1 MKATRIFKYGLTVLL
16 LILFQCPLRADV
28 TLPHLFSDNMMFQ
41 RNQKIHVW
49 GWADKKE
56 SIQISFNGQTYKTKA
71 GKSGS
76 WEIEI
81 PPMKAGGPYEM
92 TISGNNTI
100 KLSNIL
106 VGDIWVCSG
115 QSNMVWYVQNSL
127 NGTEEVEN
135 AGYPEIRLFNVGNK
149 IAGVPQEDVTA
160 GVWEECKPESVAQ
173 FSAVGYFFGRH
184 LHKELEVPIGLIGSN
199 WGGTVVETWIS
210 KKGLENESSF
220 GELAGKVK
228 DIDLDEEMRK
238 GNAKRRI
245 WLEEFQTKDE
255 GINNGNYIWVT
266 EGYSYENW
274 KSIFLPGQ
282 LERTLGEMDGVV
294 WFNKTIELSEEQ
306 AGHEAFIS
314 LGPIDDSDITW
325 INGKK
330 VGETYNIYSKSRK
343 YSIPEGY
350 LKSGRN
356 EIVIRV
362 EDYRGDGGLCGTND
376 QLFLQSGEG
385 KITLAGE
392 WRYKIGMKTE
402 TPRPGWEFGPNSLPT
417 LLFNGMIAPLI
428 RFPIKGVIWYQG
440 ESNASRA
447 YQYRELFKRLITDWR
462 QKWEIGDFPFF
473 FVQLANFMKPVD
485 IPAESAW
492 AELREAQD
500 MALFLSNTGMA
511 SAIDIGEADDIHP
524 KNKQEVGRRLALA
537 ALKITYG
544 KDIIHSGPR
553 YEKMEVKG
561 EKMFITF
568 TQVGEGLEIDDKYG
582 YLKGFTIAGKDKKF
596 HWAKAQVIDKNRMK
610 VYSPEVAE
618 PVAVRYAWADNPD
631 QANLY
636 NKSGLPANPFR
647 TDQWKGISFGKE

>member
-76 WEIEI
+76 WKIEI
-81 PPMKAGGPYEM
+81 PPVKAGGPYEM

-238 GNAKRRI
+238 G
-245 WLEEFQTKDE
+245 
-255 GINNGNYIWVT
+255 
-266 EGYSYENW
+266 
-274 KSIFLPGQ
+274 
-282 LERTLGEMDGVV
+282 
-294 WFNKTIELSEEQ
+294 
-306 AGHEAFIS
+306 
-314 LGPIDDSDITW
+314 
-325 INGKK
+325 
-330 VGETYNIYSKSRK
+330 
-343 YSIPEGY
+343 
-350 LKSGRN
+350 
-356 EIVIRV
+356 
-362 EDYRGDGGLCGTND
+362 
-376 QLFLQSGEG
+376 
-385 KITLAGE
+385 
-392 WRYKIGMKTE
+392 
-402 TPRPGWEFGPNSLPT
+402 
-417 LLFNGMIAPLI
+417 
-428 RFPIKGVIWYQG
+428 
-440 ESNASRA
+440 
-447 YQYRELFKRLITDWR
+447 
-462 QKWEIGDFPFF
+462 
-473 FVQLANFMKPVD
+473 
-485 IPAESAW
+485 
-492 AELREAQD
+492 
-500 MALFLSNTGMA
+500 
-511 SAIDIGEADDIHP
+511 
-524 KNKQEVGRRLALA
+524 
-537 ALKITYG
+537 
-544 KDIIHSGPR
+544 
-553 YEKMEVKG
+553 
-561 EKMFITF
+561 
-568 TQVGEGLEIDDKYG
+568 
-582 YLKGFTIAGKDKKF
+582 
-596 HWAKAQVIDKNRMK
+596 
-610 VYSPEVAE
+610 
-618 PVAVRYAWADNPD
+618 
-631 QANLY
+631 
-636 NKSGLPANPFR
+636 
-647 TDQWKGISFGKE
+647 